1 MDINS
6 HGADIYSAS
15 KNSGIDENLIIDF
28 SSNINPLGIPDD
40 VVNAMINSIANANR
54 YPDINNREL
63 TYSISSHENVQK
75 DWIFCSNGAAE
86 AIFRIALCLKPKR
99 ALLTAPTFSEYEQ
112 ALKTVSAHIDY
123 YNLEEKI
130 NYKITDSII
139 NSINDETDIIFIC
152 NPNNP
157 TGQLTDKMLLERI
170 ISHCKSTNTV
180 VVVDECFIDFVENKE
195 KYSVNE
201 MLKKYDNLIILK
213 AFTKIYAMPG
223 IRLGYLL
230 ASDKELLNSIKN
242 GIQPWSVSVVAQKAG
257 VAALDEVEYLN
268 ETLNQLKCEKDFL
281 LEQLDTFGY
290 EVYGSAAN
298 FIFFKG
304 EANLFQQLLPE
315 GIMIRDCSN
324 FSGLDQGYFRIAVR
338 TRQEN
343 CFLIETLRR
352 IRHG

>member
-1 MDINS
+1 MHI
-6 HGADIYSAS
+6 HGGNIY
-15 KNSGIDENLIIDF
+15 KNKVKADF
-28 SSNINPLGIPDD
+28 SANLNLLGMPESVQKAAIEG
-40 VVNAMINSIANANR
+40 VLASQV
-54 YPDINNREL
+54 YPDPDCTQLREKL
-63 TYSISSHENVQK
+63 ASAHQIPMEH
-75 DWIFCSNGAAE
+75 ILCGNGAAE
-86 AIFRIALCLKPKR
+86 LIFALVAEVKPRK
-99 ALLTAPTFSEYEQ
+99 ALVVAPSFFEYTQ
-112 ALKTVSAHIDY
+112 AL
-123 YNLEEKI
+123 
-130 NYKITDSII
+130 NYVHCEITEYFLTKEHYFCIQEDFLDWIKPEL
-139 NSINDETDIIFIC
+139 DLIFLC

-157 TGQLTDKMLLERI
+157 TGQLIDPILLEKI
-170 ISHCKSTNTV
+170 V
-180 VVVDECFIDFVENKE
+180 VKASQMKCLCVIDECFLSFVDEKE
-195 KYSVNE
+195 KKSCISLLENHLVC
-201 MLKKYDNLIILK
+201 ILK

-324 FSGLDQGYFRIAVR
+324 FSGLGQGYFRIAVR